1 MLMPAMQSIRIF
13 VVEDDPIY
21 ILDLE
26 RILEEC
32 GYAFVGH
39 ADNAGDALNK
49 LAPEAADLVLMDINI
64 KGNVNGIELAKL
76 VAEMGLPIV
85 FLTAFED
92 EQTYQAAREASTHG
106 YLVKPVNKYTL
117 QTVVESVIL
126 RYEDPNL
133 AVEVFRLWQE
143 NELLSNA
150 LFIKSVDK
158 LVKILISDIC
168 IIEADGNYSLIYT
181 DNRKFAVK
189 EPLKRIKQRLSTRRF
204 IQIHRSYL
212 VQLPLIESISLANNE
227 LEIAGQRLPIGTR
240 YKSQLLAL
248 LNML

>member
-1 MLMPAMQSIRIF
+1 MQSIRIF

-32 GYAFVGH
+32 GHAFVGQ
-39 ADNAGDALNK
+39 ADNAEDALNK
-49 LAPEAADLVLMDINI
+49 LAREAVDLVLMDINI
-64 KGNVNGIELAKL
+64 KGNVNGVELAQS
-76 VAEMGLPIV
+76 VVEMGLPVI

-92 EQTYQAAREASTHG
+92 EQTYQAAREASNHG
-106 YLVKPVNKYTL
+106 YLVKPVNKFTL
-117 QTVVESVIL
+117 QAVVESAIL
-126 RYEDPNL
+126 RYEDSNL

-168 IIEADGNYSLIYT
+168 IVEADGNYSVIYT

-189 EPLKRIKQRLSTRRF
+189 EPLKRIKQRLSARRF
-204 IQIHRSYL
+204 IQVHRSYL
-212 VQLPLIESISLANNE
+212 VQLPLIESISLANSE
-227 LEIAGQRLPIGTR
+227 LEIVGRRLPIGAR
-240 YKSQLLAL
+240 YKNQLLGR
-248 LNML
+248 LNIL